1 MTHTTFVAFSSA
13 DQIVSDVI
21 GAACQVASSPEA
33 EFIPWNRNDVSGQPI
48 DRSVYSWI
56 ETADALVAD
65 ISEPNHNVTYEVG
78 LALGTQKS
86 LRLIRAAN
94 KDRKVLEEIGLL
106 HNIGHDDFNGQQQLV
121 DILRRRYTTA
131 PWPRPKRNSEQPVY
145 ILQSSRIDDL
155 LRRTVSDIKKIM
167 RMRFRSF
174 NPQEIDRLTA
184 TEAFEQ
190 VAQSFGV
197 IAIWHDPS
205 APEALRQNQRA
216 ALAIGIARGLD
227 IPFMLLAPN
236 TARLPLDL
244 DELATR
250 WAVVA
255 DLDAKMRDFRDAV
268 AEAQRSHV
276 EVRPMAGRYLD
287 TVYCGDP
294 AAENEATQLDTYFL
308 ETEQFRLTLNGELNI
323 ILGRKGSGKTAIFL
337 QARDKVR
344 ADKNNIVVDL
354 APEGFQLIKLKEL
367 ILDQLSHGTRK
378 EFIAAYW
385 EYIIWLEIAYK
396 LLEKDERRV
405 RYDSRILEPYERL
418 KAAYEKR
425 VDGSGD
431 FAVRL
436 SDLTARIVD
445 RYLTSIHG
453 DQPIGPISS
462 RTLEIVY
469 GSEIRTVRDEV
480 LRYLKLKGIVCLLFD
495 NLDRFWT
502 PTGFADVDTLIII
515 GLVECLQDIRKRF
528 ARSDID
534 FHWAIFLRS
543 DVYEFVVHGMA
554 DYGKL
559 ATASIE
565 WTDREML
572 SRMFGLRILHGFGDK
587 PPSFES
593 VWEAV
598 SVPTVGGRSTLDF
611 LLDASLMRPRYL
623 IRLFETA
630 RRRAVTLGRERIEE
644 SDYKLAVEEL
654 GWQVLEDFDR
664 ELADIVPDAKDLLF
678 ELALLGERTSLSKLR
693 QVIQKKVGKEPLV
706 EPVID
711 ILIWAGC
718 IGVITD
724 SGNLYISDCGFK
736 RPYIRALMR
745 NDHAP
750 SIIFHPTLASIFAT
764 PTAAPAR
771 SASSRQDRA
780 LSDHRQGNLTF

>member
-1 MTHTTFVAFSSA
+1 V
-13 DQIVSDVI
+13 
-21 GAACQVASSPEA
+21 
-33 EFIPWNRNDVSGQPI
+33 
-48 DRSVYSWI
+48 
-56 ETADALVAD
+56 
-65 ISEPNHNVTYEVG
+65 
-78 LALGTQKS
+78 
-86 LRLIRAAN
+86 
-94 KDRKVLEEIGLL
+94 
-106 HNIGHDDFNGQQQLV
+106 
-121 DILRRRYTTA
+121 
-131 PWPRPKRNSEQPVY
+131 
-145 ILQSSRIDDL
+145 
-155 LRRTVSDIKKIM
+155 
-167 RMRFRSF
+167 
-174 NPQEIDRLTA
+174 
-184 TEAFEQ
+184 
-190 VAQSFGV
+190 
-197 IAIWHDPS
+197 
-205 APEALRQNQRA
+205 
-216 ALAIGIARGLD
+216 
-227 IPFMLLAPN
+227 LLAPS

-255 DLDAKMRDFRDAV
+255 DVDAKMRDFRDAV

-287 TVYCGDP
+287 AVYCGDP

-308 ETEQFRLTLNGELNI
+308 ETEQFRLTVTGELNI

-385 EYIIWLEIAYK
+385 EYIIWLEITYK
-396 LLEKDERRV
+396 LLEKDKRRV

-445 RYLTSIHG
+445 RYLTTIHG

-495 NLDRFWT
+495 NIDRFWT

-559 ATASIE
+559 ATSSIE

-572 SRMFGLRILHGFGDK
+572 LRMFGLRILHGFGDK
-587 PPSFES
+587 PPSFGS
-593 VWEAV
+593 VWQAV
-598 SVPTVGGRSTLDF
+598 SVPSIGGQPTLDF
-611 LLDASLMRPRYL
+611 LVDASLMRPRYL

-630 RRRAVTLGRERIEE
+630 RRRAVSLGREKIEE
-644 SDYKLAVEEL
+644 SDYRIAVEEL

-664 ELADIVPDAKDLLF
+664 ELADIVPDAKHLLF
-678 ELALLGERTSLSKLR
+678 EVSLLGDRTSLSKLR
-693 QVIQKKVGKEPLV
+693 QVVRAKVGKETLV

-718 IGVITD
+718 IGVTTE
-724 SGNLYISDCGFK
+724 SGIRYISDCGFK
-736 RPYIRALMR
+736 RPFIRALMR
-745 NDHAP
+745 SDDTP
-750 SIIFHPTLASIFAT
+750 SIIFHPTLASIFAA
-764 PTAAPAR
+764 PAAAPAQ
-771 SASSRQDRA
+771 SASSRRDRA
-780 LSDHRQGNLTF
+780 LRDDGQGSLTL